1 MNFETFGHQAGRDF
15 GPESMVSPVQNLR
28 ETRMGSEGM
37 KPEDQL
43 QSACEIAISAENYLQ
58 IEDGGNALGGVFV
71 EGGQCVVWGFNRDDL
86 LRPVALRLE
95 VDGNTVFERTT
106 SPEAQ
111 MPVHVTGHRLSAHR
125 QMVLRVDAS
134 SATAGPFAAPAFWT
148 EPAVRE
154 ELGHFI
160 AGIGDSARE
169 ARLRHLVWHD
179 IPNVTR
185 RLETSDEPPARWRAS
200 VYTRYMANRLELK
213 SKLSG
218 GQSVANW
225 IVSEVFEDWYKRH
238 VFCLTDEIHTLL
250 SEPVMNRRVMKHEI
264 SLTLFA
270 FWRRHYPHIDI
281 FTEEGLRLLQYKFAT
296 APFIADKN
304 NVKLVSDG
312 LRRSLSAPA
321 DMFRNRDLPWSWYW
335 LFLLEDQGLGSQ
347 LRDENFSRLTSFR
360 EVALDVTQPDRLSFT
375 PHVWRAHWG
384 AGGTPDFTRFDLA
397 LISILADTPY
407 PSVAVAEHG
416 TDFWRGRLHR
426 EVYARVPK
434 LSVLSAAGR
443 VETAPVALRD
453 EVPRRDLVIIGH
465 ANDTGVGRNLSMFV
479 EALSSFAPLVF
490 NADDGSCV
498 NPDPGYNPNVGAR
511 ARVVL
516 LCVNAD
522 RAPEMIARF
531 AGICEDA
538 HIIGFYLWESDRPP
552 ANHTLGALAVD
563 EIWTPSNYVAEA
575 YRKITPVP
583 VTVVDKGLHAPLGHV
598 SFLDRFR
605 RAPSEFIFLTAAEFG
620 SSIVRKNPLD
630 VVKAFQRAF
639 EESDLDVR
647 LLIKIREVNPG
658 HWSNIDSYW
667 EEIEERI
674 AGDDRIAL
682 VEGNLTA
689 EEYWTLMWSVD
700 AMVSL
705 HRSEGFGYFIADAMF
720 AGKAVVV
727 SDYSGSQDFCD
738 AENAF
743 LVPVQ
748 QTPAPPEYLASRGYI
763 GQWGVPD
770 IEAAA
775 RAMHQAAADADLRAT
790 RAAAGLTRVSGKYD
804 FARWSEAVSGRIQQR
819 IDQSSR
825 ETDATSDDGAA
836 PAGMARSAA
845 SGR

>member
-15 GPESMVSPVQNLR
+15 KPDNVVSPAQALHDIR
-28 ETRMGSEGM
+28 TDDEGM
-37 KPEDQL
+37 NAEEQL
-43 QSACEIAISAENYLQ
+43 RSACEAAVSGRNYLQ
-58 IEDGGNALGGVFV
+58 IADNENVAGGVFV
-71 EGGQCVVWGFNRDDL
+71 DDGQCVAWGFHRSDL
-86 LRPVALRLE
+86 RRPVTLRLE
-95 VDGNTVFERTT
+95 VDGVCVFERTT
-106 SPEAQ
+106 APEHYA
-111 MPVHVTGHRLSAHR
+111 PVHLTGYRLAAHR
-125 QMVLRVDAS
+125 QMVLRVDDE
-134 SATAGPFAAPAFWT
+134 SAAAGAFAGQAYWGDP
-148 EPAVRE
+148 ESRE
-154 ELGHFI
+154 ELTHFI
-160 AGIGDSARE
+160 VGLGSAARE
-169 ARLRHLVWHD
+169 GRLRHLVWHD

-185 RLETSDEPPARWRAS
+185 RLESSEEPPARWRAS

-213 SKLSG
+213 GKLSG

-238 VFCLTDEIHTLL
+238 VFCLTDEIHALL

-281 FTEEGLRLLQYKFAT
+281 FTEEGLRLVQYKFAT

-321 DMFRNRDLPWSWYW
+321 DNFRNRELPWSWYW
-335 LFLLEDQGLGSQ
+335 LFLLEDQGLGNR
-347 LRDENFSRLTSFR
+347 LRDEDFIRLTSFK
-360 EVALDVTQPDRLSFT
+360 EVALDVTQPHRLSFT
-375 PHVWRAHWG
+375 PHVWRAYWG

-397 LISILADTPY
+397 LISILADTSCPD
-407 PSVAVAEHG
+407 VAIAEG
-416 TDFWRGRLHR
+416 GADLWRERLYHD
-426 EVYARVPK
+426 VYSRVPE
-434 LSVLSAAGR
+434 LSALSAMGR
-443 VETAPVALRD
+443 VEAPPVAVRD

-465 ANDTGVGRNLSMFV
+465 ANETGVGRNLSMFA
-479 EALSSFAPLVF
+479 EALTSFQPLVF

-498 NPDPGYNPNVGAR
+498 NPDASYDPNVGVR

-563 EIWTPSNYVAEA
+563 EIWTPSHYVAEA

-583 VTVVDKGLHAPLGHV
+583 VTVVDKGLHAPLPHV

-605 RAPSEFIFLTAAEFG
+605 ADPTAFTFLTAAEFG

-639 EESDLDVR
+639 EDSDLNVR

-738 AENAF
+738 ADNAF

-763 GQWGVPD
+763 GQWGIPD
-770 IEAAA
+770 VEAAA
-775 RAMHQAAADADLRAT
+775 HALYQAATDAELRAIRASAGQSRVT
-790 RAAAGLTRVSGKYD
+790 RKYD
-804 FARWSEAVSGRIQQR
+804 FHQWSLAISDRIRERILQQADEAGRMAEP
-819 IDQSSR
+819 SP
-825 ETDATSDDGAA
+825 EAA
-836 PAGMARSAA
+836 AAAWAAA
-845 SGR
+845 SRG

>member
-15 GPESMVSPVQNLR
+15 NPENVVSPAQTLR
-28 ETRMGSEGM
+28 DTRIGDDGM
-37 KPEDQL
+37 NADEQL
-43 QSACEIAISAENYLQ
+43 QNAYAFANSCQNYLR
-58 IEDGGNALGGVFV
+58 IPENENVDGGVFF
-71 EGGQCVVWGFNRDDL
+71 EGGQCVAWGFHRHDL
-86 LRPVALRLE
+86 LRPVTLRLE
-95 VDGNTVFERTT
+95 VDGVCVFERTT
-106 SPEAQ
+106 SPETH
-111 MPVHVTGHRLSAHR
+111 MPVHVTGYRFATHR
-125 QMVLRVDAS
+125 QMVLLVDDAS
-134 SATAGPFAAPAFWT
+134 ALAGPIAVQAYWT
-148 EPAVRE
+148 SPEARE
-154 ELGHFI
+154 DLTHFI
-160 AGIGDSARE
+160 VGIGGSARE

-185 RLETSDEPPARWRAS
+185 RLESSDEPPARWRAS

-238 VFCLTDEIHTLL
+238 VFCLTDEIHALL

-281 FTEEGLRLLQYKFAT
+281 FTDEGLRLVQYKFAT

-304 NVKLVSDG
+304 NVKLVSEG

-321 DMFRNRDLPWSWYW
+321 DMFRSRELPWSWYW
-335 LFLLEDQGLGSQ
+335 LFLLEDQGLGNR
-347 LRDENFSRLTSFR
+347 LRDEDFIRLTSFK

-375 PHVWRAHWG
+375 PHVWRAYWG
-384 AGGTPDFTRFDLA
+384 AGGTSDFTRFDLA

-407 PSVAVAEHG
+407 PDIAVAEHG
-416 TDFWRGRLHR
+416 AELWRERLHR
-426 EVYARVPK
+426 DVYARAPE
-434 LSVLSAAGR
+434 LSALSALGR
-443 VETAPVALRD
+443 VEAPVSVRD
-453 EVPRRDLVIIGH
+453 DVPRRDLVIIGH
-465 ANDTGVGRNLSMFV
+465 ANETGVGRNLSMFT
-479 EALSSFAPLVF
+479 EALASFAPLVF

-498 NPDPGYNPNVGAR
+498 NPDASYNPNIGVR

-552 ANHTLGALAVD
+552 PNHTLGALAVD
-563 EIWTPSNYVAEA
+563 EIWTPSHYVAEA

-583 VTVVDKGLHAPLGHV
+583 VTVVDKGLHAPLAHV

-605 RAPSEFIFLTAAEFG
+605 TDPTAFIFLTAAEFG

-639 EESDLDVR
+639 EDSDLNVR

-738 AENAF
+738 ADNAF

-770 IEAAA
+770 VEAAA
-775 RAMHQAAADADLRAT
+775 HALYQAATDAELRAT
-790 RAAAGLTRVSGKYD
+790 RAAAGQSRVTRKYD
-804 FARWSEAVSGRIQQR
+804 FRQWSGAISARIQQR
-819 IDQSSR
+819 IQQQAG
-825 ETDATSDDGAA
+825 DALRAEGPA
-836 PAGMARSAA
+836 PEAAA
-845 SGR
+845 SGWGAAAFRG

>member
-1 MNFETFGHQAGRDF
+1 MIGDD
-15 GPESMVSPVQNLR
+15 L
-28 ETRMGSEGM
+28 
-37 KPEDQL
+37 KPEEQL
-43 QSACEIAISAENYLQ
+43 RGAWELAESCHNYLR
-58 IEDGGNALGGVFV
+58 IADNADVIGGVFV
-71 EGGQCVVWGFNRDDL
+71 EDGQCLAWGFHRGDIMK
-86 LRPVALRLE
+86 PVTLRLE
-95 VDGNTVFERTT
+95 VDGMTVFERTT
-106 SPEAQ
+106 APDAY
-111 MPVHVTGHRLSAHR
+111 MPIHVTGYRLASHR
-125 QMVLRVDAS
+125 QMVFSVDGARVAAGAFATQSFWPDAE
-134 SATAGPFAAPAFWT
+134 T
-148 EPAVRE
+148 RE
-154 ELGHFI
+154 DLTHFI
-160 AGIGDSARE
+160 VGIGPSARE
-169 ARLRHLVWHD
+169 ARMRHLVWHE

-185 RLETSDEPPARWRAS
+185 RLESSDEPPARWRAS
-200 VYTRYMANRLELK
+200 VYTRYMATRLELK
-213 SKLSG
+213 GKLSG

-225 IVSEVFEDWYKRH
+225 IVSEVFEDWYKRQ
-238 VFCLTDEIHTLL
+238 VFCLTDEIHALL

-281 FTEEGLRLLQYKFAT
+281 FTEEGLRLVQYKFAT
-296 APFIADKN
+296 APFIGDKN
-304 NVKLVSDG
+304 NIKLVSDG

-321 DMFRNRDLPWSWYW
+321 DMYRNRDLPWSWYW
-335 LFLLEDQGLGSQ
+335 LFLLEDQGLGNR
-347 LRDENFSRLTSFR
+347 LRDEDFVRLTSFK
-360 EVALDVTQPDRLSFT
+360 EVALDVTQPHRLSFT
-375 PHVWRAHWG
+375 PNTWRAYWG
-384 AGGTPDFTRFDLA
+384 AGGNGDFTRFDLA

-407 PSVAVAEHG
+407 PEVAIAERG
-416 TDFWRGRLHR
+416 AAFWHERLQGD
-426 EVYARVPK
+426 VYARAPE
-434 LSVLSAAGR
+434 LSVLSATGR
-443 VETAPVALRD
+443 IEAEPIALRD

-465 ANDTGVGRNLSMFV
+465 ANESGLGRNLNMFV
-479 EALSSFAPLVF
+479 EALSGFSPLVF
-490 NADDGSCV
+490 NADDGACV
-498 NPDPGYNPNVGAR
+498 NPDPDYNPNVGVR
-511 ARVVL
+511 ARTVL

-583 VTVVDKGLHAPLGHV
+583 VTVVDKGLHKPLAYV
-598 SFLDRFR
+598 PFLDRFR
-605 RAPSEFIFLTAAEFG
+605 REPSEFVFLTAAEFG

-639 EESDLDVR
+639 EDSDLNVR

-682 VEGNLTA
+682 VEGNLTN

-720 AGKAVVV
+720 ANKAVVV

-743 LVPVQ
+743 VVPVQ

-770 IEAAA
+770 VEAAA
-775 RAMHQAAADADLRAT
+775 KAMYQAAADAEQRAA
-790 RAAAGLTRVSGKYD
+790 RAAAGQARVTHKYD
-804 FARWSEAVSGRIQQR
+804 FARWTDAISARISQR
-819 IDQSSR
+819 IDHSR
-825 ETDATSDDGAA
+825 RTAEAA
-836 PAGMARSAA
+836 LGEPAASAA
-845 SGR
+845 TAAASEG

>member
-1 MNFETFGHQAGRDF
+1 M
-15 GPESMVSPVQNLR
+15 
-28 ETRMGSEGM
+28 
-37 KPEDQL
+37 
-43 QSACEIAISAENYLQ
+43 
-58 IEDGGNALGGVFV
+58 FV
-71 EGGQCVVWGFNRDDL
+71 EDGQCVAWGFDRHDL
-86 LRPVALRLE
+86 MKPVTLRLQ
-95 VDGNTVFERTT
+95 VDGTT
-106 SPEAQ
+106 IFRCTTAPATHESILA
-111 MPVHVTGHRLSAHR
+111 TGYRLSGHR
-125 QMVLRVDAS
+125 QMVLTVEET
-134 SATAGPFAAPAFWT
+134 SAYSGPLAAQPYWPNVET
-148 EPAVRE
+148 RDD
-154 ELGHFI
+154 LTQFI
-160 AGIGDSARE
+160 SGIGDSARE
-169 ARLRHLVWHD
+169 ARMRHLVWHE

-200 VYTRYMANRLELK
+200 VYTRFMANRLEMK
-213 SKLSG
+213 GKLSG

-225 IVSEVFEDWYKRH
+225 IVSEVFEDWYKRQ

-281 FTEEGLRLLQYKFAT
+281 FTEEGLRLVQFKFAT

-304 NVKLVSDG
+304 NVKLISDG

-321 DMFRNRDLPWSWYW
+321 EIYRNRELPWSWYW
-335 LFLLEDQGLGSQ
+335 LFLLEDQGLGNR
-347 LRDENFSRLTSFR
+347 LRDEDFARLTSFK

-375 PHVWRAHWG
+375 PHVWRAYWG

-397 LISILADTPY
+397 LVSILADTPL
-407 PSVAVAEHG
+407 PEVAVAERG
-416 TDFWRGRLHR
+416 ADFWRARLH
-426 EVYARVPK
+426 EDIYARAPE
-434 LSVLSAAGR
+434 LAVLSALGR
-443 VETAPVALRD
+443 VEAMPAAVRD

-465 ANDTGVGRNLSMFV
+465 ANETGVGRNLSMFG
-479 EALSSFAPLVF
+479 EALASFSPLIF
-490 NADDGSCV
+490 NADDGACV
-498 NPDPGYNPNVGAR
+498 NPDGDYNPSVGVR

-522 RAPEMIARF
+522 RTPEMIARF

-552 ANHTLGALAVD
+552 ASHTLGALAVD

-583 VTVVDKGLHAPLGHV
+583 VTVVDKGLHAPLSHV
-598 SFLDRFR
+598 PFLDRFR
-605 RAPSEFIFLTAAEFG
+605 HDPSEFIFLTAAEFG

-639 EESDLDVR
+639 EGSDLNVR
-647 LLIKIREVNPG
+647 LLIKIREINPG

-674 AGDDRIAL
+674 AGDDRIAI
-682 VEGNLTA
+682 VEGNLTS

-738 AENAF
+738 SGNAF

-763 GQWGVPD
+763 GQWGAPD
-770 IEAAA
+770 VEAAA
-775 RAMHQAAADADLRAT
+775 RALYEAAADADLRAA
-790 RAAAGLTRVSGKYD
+790 RAEAGQAGINRKYD
-804 FARWSEAVSGRIQQR
+804 FARWSDAVSARIQER
-819 IDQSSR
+819 IDQGR
-825 ETDATSDDGAA
+825 RMADAA
-836 PAGMARSAA
+836 PEEPAA
-845 SGR
+845 SEAAIAAAGR

>member
-15 GPESMVSPVQNLR
+15 GPESLLSPIQTLR
-28 ETRMGSEGM
+28 ETRMDGDGVKPEEQLQAAYDIANSCQNYLKISGSE
-37 KPEDQL
+37 DVT
-43 QSACEIAISAENYLQ
+43 
-58 IEDGGNALGGVFV
+58 GGLFV
-71 EGGQCVVWGFNRDDL
+71 EDGQCVAWGFHHRDL
-86 LRPVALRLE
+86 FKPVTLRLE
-95 VDGNTVFERTT
+95 VDGATVFERTT
-106 SPEAQ
+106 APDVQ
-111 MPVHVTGHRLSAHR
+111 VPIHLTGYRLSAHR
-125 QMVLRVDAS
+125 QMVLHVDGAS
-134 SATAGPFAAPAFWT
+134 AAAGPFAAQTFWPDAET
-148 EPAVRE
+148 RE
-154 ELGHFI
+154 ELTHFI
-160 AGIGDSARE
+160 VGIGPSARE
-169 ARLRHLVWHD
+169 ARMRHLVWNE

-200 VYTRYMANRLELK
+200 VYTRYMATRLELRG
-213 SKLSG
+213 KLSG

-225 IVSEVFEDWYKRH
+225 IVSEVFEDWYKRQ
-238 VFCLTDEIHTLL
+238 VFCLTDEIHALL

-281 FTEEGLRLLQYKFAT
+281 FTEEGLRLLQFKFAT

-304 NVKLVSDG
+304 NVKLISDG

-321 DMFRNRDLPWSWYW
+321 DMYRNRDLPWSWYW
-335 LFLLEDQGLGSQ
+335 LFLLEDQGLGNR
-347 LRDENFSRLTSFR
+347 LREEDFARLTSFK
-360 EVALDVTQPDRLSFT
+360 EVALDVTQPDRLSFA
-375 PHVWRAHWG
+375 PHVWRAYWG
-384 AGGTPDFTRFDLA
+384 AGGTADFTRFDLA
-397 LISILADTPY
+397 LISLLADTPH
-407 PSVAVAEHG
+407 PEVAVAERG
-416 TDFWRGRLHR
+416 AGFWRERLQND
-426 EVYARVPK
+426 VYARAPE
-434 LSVLSAAGR
+434 LSALSATGR
-443 VETAPVALRD
+443 IEPPAVAIRD

-465 ANDTGVGRNLSMFV
+465 ANETGVGRNLTMFT
-479 EALSSFAPLVF
+479 EALSAFSPLVF
-490 NADDGSCV
+490 NADDGACL
-498 NPDPGYNPNVGAR
+498 NPDAGYNPSVGAR

-563 EIWTPSNYVAEA
+563 EIWTPSTYVAEA

-583 VTVVDKGLHAPLGHV
+583 VTVVDKGLHAPLAHV
-598 SFLDRFR
+598 PFLDRFR
-605 RAPSEFIFLTAAEFG
+605 RDPNEFIFLTAAEFG

-639 EESDLDVR
+639 EDSDLNVR
-647 LLIKIREVNPG
+647 LLIKIREINPG

-674 AGDDRIAL
+674 AGDDRITL
-682 VEGNLTA
+682 VEGNLTP

-738 AENAF
+738 GDNAF

-775 RAMHQAAADADLRAT
+775 KALHQAAADAGLRTARAEAGYARVT
-790 RAAAGLTRVSGKYD
+790 RKYD
-804 FARWSEAVSGRIQQR
+804 FAQWTDAVSARIRQR
-819 IDQSSR
+819 IDESR
-825 ETDATSDDGAA
+825 QKADAA
-836 PAGMARSAA
+836 PGEPAASAAAGAA
-845 SGR
+845 SGG

>member
-1 MNFETFGHQAGRDF
+1 MF
-15 GPESMVSPVQNLR
+15 VQ
-28 ETRMGSEGM
+28 E
-37 KPEDQL
+37 
-43 QSACEIAISAENYLQ
+43 
-58 IEDGGNALGGVFV
+58 
-71 EGGQCVVWGFNRDDL
+71 GQCVAWGFNRGDL
-86 LRPVALRLE
+86 RRPVALRLE
-95 VDGNTVFERTT
+95 VDGVCVFERTT
-106 SPEAQ
+106 SPEAH
-111 MPVHVTGHRLSAHR
+111 MPIHVTGYRLAAHR
-125 QMVLRVDAS
+125 QMVLRVDDE
-134 SATAGPFAAPAFWT
+134 SATAGTFAAQTFWT
-148 EPAVRE
+148 DAETRE
-154 ELGHFI
+154 ELTHFI
-160 AGIGDSARE
+160 VGIGTSARE
-169 ARLRHLVWHD
+169 GRLRHLVWHD

-185 RLETSDEPPARWRAS
+185 RLESSDEPPARWRAS
-200 VYTRYMANRLELK
+200 VYTRYIANRLELK

-238 VFCLTDEIHTLL
+238 VFCLTDEIHALL

-281 FTEEGLRLLQYKFAT
+281 FTEEGLRLVQYKFAT

-321 DMFRNRDLPWSWYW
+321 DVFRNRELPWSWYW
-335 LFLLEDQGLGSQ
+335 LFLLEDQGLGNR
-347 LRDENFSRLTSFR
+347 LRDEDFIRRTSFK

-375 PHVWRAHWG
+375 PNVWRAYWG

-397 LISILADTPY
+397 LISILADAPC
-407 PSVAVAEHG
+407 PDVAIAESG
-416 TDFWRGRLHR
+416 ADAWRERLYHD
-426 EVYARVPK
+426 VYARVPE
-434 LSVLSAAGR
+434 LSALSAMGR
-443 VETAPVALRD
+443 IEAPSEALRD
-453 EVPRRDLVIIGH
+453 AVPRRDLVIIGH
-465 ANDTGVGRNLSMFV
+465 ANDTGVGRNLSMFA
-479 EALSSFAPLVF
+479 EALSSFQPLVF

-498 NPDPGYNPNVGAR
+498 NPDAGYNPTIGAR

-583 VTVVDKGLHAPLGHV
+583 VTVVDKGLHPPLAPV

-605 RAPSEFIFLTAAEFG
+605 TDPSEFIFLTAAEFG

-639 EESDLDVR
+639 EDSDLNVR

-674 AGDDRIAL
+674 AGDDRITL

-738 AENAF
+738 ADNAF

-763 GQWGVPD
+763 GQWGIPD
-770 IEAAA
+770 VEAAA
-775 RAMHQAAADADLRAT
+775 RALYQAAADADLRAT
-790 RAAAGLTRVSGKYD
+790 RASAGQSRVSRKYD
-804 FARWSEAVSGRIQQR
+804 FVQWSDAISARIRHRIHDASRTAHAPSEA
-819 IDQSSR
+819 
-825 ETDATSDDGAA
+825 TAA
-836 PAGMARSAA
+836 SEWAA
-845 SGR
+845 SGS

>member
-1 MNFETFGHQAGRDF
+1 MNFETFGHQAGRDY
-15 GPESMVSPVQNLR
+15 GPEGLSSPVQNLR
-28 ETRMGSEGM
+28 ERRMGNDGI
-37 KPEDQL
+37 KPEEQL
-43 QSACEIAISAENYLQ
+43 QDACEIVNSCHNYLR
-58 IEDGGNALGGVFV
+58 IADGEDVLGGVFV
-71 EGGQCVVWGFNRDDL
+71 EDGQCVAWGFHRGDL
-86 LRPVALRLE
+86 MKPVTLRLE
-95 VDGNTVFERTT
+95 VEGSLVFEHTT
-106 SPEAQ
+106 SPEAYI
-111 MPVHVTGHRLSAHR
+111 PIHATGYHLSAHR
-125 QMVLRVDAS
+125 QMVLRVDGAH
-134 SATAGPFAAPAFWT
+134 AAGGAFAAPSFWT
-148 EPAVRE
+148 DPETRE
-154 ELGHFI
+154 ELSHFVT
-160 AGIGDSARE
+160 GIGAGARE
-169 ARLRHLVWHD
+169 ARLRHLVWHE

-238 VFCLTDEIHTLL
+238 VFCLTDEIHALL

-281 FTEEGLRLLQYKFAT
+281 FTEEGLRLVQYKFAT

-347 LRDENFSRLTSFR
+347 LRDENFIRLTSFK

-375 PHVWRAHWG
+375 PHVWRAYWG

-397 LISILADTPY
+397 LISILANTPH
-407 PSVAVAEHG
+407 PDVAVAERG
-416 TDFWRGRLHR
+416 TDFWRERLLHD
-426 EVYARVPK
+426 VYSLVPE
-434 LSVLSAAGR
+434 LSALSAMGR
-443 VETAPVALRD
+443 VETPPVAVRD
-453 EVPRRDLVIIGH
+453 EMPRRDLVIIGH
-465 ANDTGVGRNLSMFV
+465 ANESGLGRNLSMFV
-479 EALSSFAPLVF
+479 EALSSFSPLVF

-498 NPDPGYNPNVGAR
+498 NPDSSYNPTIGVR

-531 AGICEDA
+531 AGLCEDA

-583 VTVVDKGLHAPLGHV
+583 VTVVDKGLHAPLAHV

-605 RAPSEFIFLTAAEFG
+605 REPTEFIFLTAAEFG

-639 EESDLDVR
+639 EESDLNVR

-705 HRSEGFGYFIADAMF
+705 HRSEGFGYFIADAML

-738 AENAF
+738 GESAF

-763 GQWGVPD
+763 GQWGIPD

-775 RAMHQAAADADLRAT
+775 RGMYQAAADTDLRAA
-790 RAAAGLTRVSGKYD
+790 RAGAGFARVSEKYD
-804 FARWSEAVSGRIQQR
+804 FARWTDAVSTRIQQR
-819 IDQSSR
+819 IDR
-825 ETDATSDDGAA
+825 ARWKTEAALDASTPFGVVTS
-836 PAGMARSAA
+836 A
-845 SGR
+845 SGE